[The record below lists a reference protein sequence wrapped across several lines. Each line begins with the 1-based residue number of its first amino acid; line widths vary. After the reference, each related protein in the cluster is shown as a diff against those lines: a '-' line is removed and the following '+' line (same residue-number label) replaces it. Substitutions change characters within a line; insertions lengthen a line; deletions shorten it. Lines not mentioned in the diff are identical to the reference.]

1 MTTAWPELISHIM
14 GSLETTTPMP
24 NTPAPISSSLDSNK
38 AWEDVMNELIRQW
51 NGMNI
56 RLPRSIQQSR
66 PKSIDMDECI
76 KNILAVAKMNN
87 IY

>member
-1 MTTAWPELISHIM
+1 MD
-14 GSLETTTPMP
+14 SLETTTPTP
-24 NTPAPISSSLDSNK
+24 NTPAPIGSALDSNK

-56 RLPRSIQQSR
+56 RLPRSIEQSR
-66 PKSIDMDECI
+66 SISDKKKVDMDECI
-76 KNILAVAKMNN
+76 QNILALAKMNK